1 MLVHSTVC
9 LVYTMLVYSSCVLLF
24 YFHVYYSVLKTLR
37 FTIHFPNVCLC
48 IPFVGGCYKLM
59 KLCPPKIF
67 KFSVCFQ
74 RANITLWKAK
84 WPHLMLFFFQDQY
97 IFIHDAVLESVTCG
111 DTEIKA
117 ADLRRKLVKLK
128 TRDQSGL
135 TALDLQFTVSDIF
148 FVRKQQGKGKVNQ
161 DSSCFSRKK

>member
-1 MLVHSTVC
+1 M
-9 LVYTMLVYSSCVLLF
+9 
-24 YFHVYYSVLKTLR
+24 
-37 FTIHFPNVCLC
+37 
-48 IPFVGGCYKLM
+48 GGCYKLM
-59 KLCPPKIF
+59 KLCPPKLF
-67 KFSVCFQ
+67 KFTVCFQ
-74 RANITLWKAK
+74 SKHHTLESKVAT
-84 WPHLMLFFFQDQY
+84 LDDFFSQDQY

-135 TALDLQFTVSDIF
+135 TALDLQFAVSDIF

-161 DSSCFSRKK
+161 DSTCFSRKK

>member
-1 MLVHSTVC
+1 
-9 LVYTMLVYSSCVLLF
+9 
-24 YFHVYYSVLKTLR
+24 
-37 FTIHFPNVCLC
+37 
-48 IPFVGGCYKLM
+48 
-59 KLCPPKIF
+59 
-67 KFSVCFQ
+67 
-74 RANITLWKAK
+74 
-84 WPHLMLFFFQDQY
+84 MLFFFQDQY

-135 TALDLQFTVSDIF
+135 TALDLQFAVSDIF

-161 DSSCFSRKK
+161 DSSCFFKEKIAAVCGIRTHDIPLSRQVYFTNCATRAIQLYSVTQHSQLPFLLHINTDTGSSEWKCRRCTVCCCPKQPHKEQIH